1 MGTLAWCKRA
11 GRMRHQGSGG
21 GQVKGDIGVVQ
32 EGVKEEYTQAYLVN
46 QTLQLVVRH
55 QGNEGGK

>member
-1 MGTLAWCKRA
+1 
-11 GRMRHQGSGG
+11 MRHQGSGG
-21 GQVKGDIGVVQ
+21 GQVKGDIGVEQ